1 MKVEHYI
8 QVMIWKHI
16 LMNWEVLLTVGYIS
30 SEVIHKLI
38 SLSIHIHHR
47 DDKVVRVR
55 IEVEKVDNNRE
66 SAFSKKQ
73 VQKVYLSKYL
83 DQYSGP

>member
-1 MKVEHYI
+1 MS
-8 QVMIWKHI
+8 WKHVRI
-16 LMNWEVLLTVGYIS
+16 TGGVLLTVWYIS
-30 SEVIHKLI
+30 SEVMHKLI

-55 IEVEKVDNNRE
+55 IEVKKVDNNRE

>member
-1 MKVEHYI
+1 M
-8 QVMIWKHI
+8 
-16 LMNWEVLLTVGYIS
+16 
-30 SEVIHKLI
+30 HKLI